1 MRHQWAQF
9 SHHDTRAF
17 KLTDDEERELIKAW
31 QQSGSFDDVINEAQ
45 QTQNVRQGI

>member
-9 SHHDTRAF
+9 SHHDAPAF

-31 QQSGSFDDVINEAQ
+31 QQSGSFDDVIIEAQ